1 MITNKVAIGS
11 TLVPQTS
18 GGILALSNAI
28 YDPTGVT
35 TVEQSLANSQTDL
48 DKAKELI
55 PKFNIKI
62 VDSLP
67 DTDVEEGSV
76 YLISKTDG
84 DINQYDEYLYVGK
97 HYTFKVLTEFPTAME
112 YGGIYILGTTAY
124 FCDKDTGI
132 VTTYTDVLNY
142 IDKTLPTETELNGDY
157 SKKYLCTF
165 VEGSFG
171 TYFELMSPATV
182 AKLEYFIG
190 KTLIQVTSDND

>member
-1 MITNKVAIGS
+1 MVTNKVAIGS

-35 TVEQSLANSQTDL
+35 TVEQSLANLQTDL

-76 YLISKTDG
+76 YLVGGTSTDET
-84 DINQYDEYLYVGK
+84 NKYDEYLYLDK
-97 HYTFKVLTEFPTAME
+97 HYK
-112 YGGIYILGTTAY
+112 
-124 FCDKDTGI
+124 
-132 VTTYTDVLNY
+132 
-142 IDKTLPTETELNGDY
+142 
-157 SKKYLCTF
+157 
-165 VEGSFG
+165 
-171 TYFELMSPATV
+171 
-182 AKLEYFIG
+182 
-190 KTLIQVTSDND
+190 